1 MRVSTMLLITP
12 ISPNFKGLKCSVFGC
27 FRALQSRKIYGLMSA
42 PIQNSS
48 TNWTGIEAEVAE
60 YSGTNALMQINGSE
74 DGSLSNFI
82 EFGIEN
88 NRLAVYTASGAGNW
102 SGQAV
107 TFPCKLRVELSPYYA
122 NGRNIRFYYNN
133 TLPSSNS
140 KSHSVF
146 AGWLFLRN
154 LARFISEKPR
164 RRQPLI
170 M

>member
-1 MRVSTMLLITP
+1 MTNFHAYLMEGAQEGTVTYNAGKATIT
-12 ISPNFKGLKCSVFGC
+12 GAVG
-27 FRALQSRKIYGLMSA
+27 SRYGLMSA

-107 TFPCKLRVELSPYYA
+107 TFPCKLRVELSPLTIFLENNSTMIYCIA
-122 NGRNIRFYYNN
+122 NIYINGFC
-133 TLPSSNS
+133 
-140 KSHSVF
+140 
-146 AGWLFLRN
+146 
-154 LARFISEKPR
+154 
-164 RRQPLI
+164 
-170 M
+170 